1 MDHKFPEAEIATAL
15 DARMVRSRAALRD
28 ALLEL
33 LERKTLD
40 QITVREITQTAR
52 IGYAT
57 FFRHFPDKETLL
69 NDLAAQQI
77 RDLLALALPVLYAN
91 DSRAACLALCLF
103 VDEHRR
109 LWSTLLAGGAAGVMR
124 EELLQ
129 GARTVAATHPQP
141 DNDLPAGLKTVW
153 AVGGVIDILTWW
165 LQQDR
170 HYPCEQIAE
179 ILDRLVVAPI
189 MVPLGDSAG

>member
-1 MDHKFPEAEIATAL
+1 MDHKFADGETSTGL

-33 LERKTLD
+33 LERKALD
-40 QITVREITQTAR
+40 QITVREITQTAK

-57 FFRHFPDKETLL
+57 FFRHYADKETLL

-77 RDLLALALPVLYAN
+77 RDLLGFAVPVLYAS
-91 DSRAACLALCLF
+91 DSRAACMALCAF

-129 GARTVAATHPQP
+129 GAKEIAAGHPASE
-141 DNDLPAGLKTVW
+141 DDLPADLKITW

-165 LQQDR
+165 LQQSR
-170 HYPCEQIAE
+170 HHPCEQIAE
-179 ILDRLVVAPI
+179 VLDRLVVSRLLTPAR
-189 MVPLGDSAG
+189 DKAR